1 MTEPWTLGR
10 NAHKHALFAE
20 GGLEAVSMRALS
32 TRLGISAMTPYY
44 YFADKAELPNALW
57 QQVLKELRRD
67 NLPSPGCARRGA
79 RNRLPV
85 LLCALRAERGSH
97 TR

>member
-57 QQVLKELRRD
+57 QQVLKEVVATISRALD
-67 NLPSPGCARRGA
+67 AHAGA